1 MVDDPYRVRR
11 IHINNHPKPVKRDEK
26 NRIER
31 EFDINGK
38 KIMAYSRKDAIKR
51 LKHMLMLVFSFLL
64 KGAPACEGMRS
75 LYLYNA

>member
-51 LKHMLMLVFSFLL
+51 LKH
-64 KGAPACEGMRS
+64 KK
-75 LYLYNA
+75 

>member
-1 MVDDPYRVRR
+1 MRKKMKSFLLPLILASMVDDYYRVGR
-11 IHINNHPKPVKRDEK
+11 IHSNNHPKPVKRDKK

-51 LKHMLMLVFSFLL
+51 LKH
-64 KGAPACEGMRS
+64 KE
-75 LYLYNA
+75 

>member
-1 MVDDPYRVRR
+1 M
-11 IHINNHPKPVKRDEK
+11 KK

-51 LKHMLMLVFSFLL
+51 LKH
-64 KGAPACEGMRS
+64 KK
-75 LYLYNA
+75 

>member
-1 MVDDPYRVRR
+1 MRRGMKSFLLPLILASMVDDSYRVR
-11 IHINNHPKPVKRDEK
+11 HINSNNHPKPVKKDEK

-51 LKHMLMLVFSFLL
+51 LKH
-64 KGAPACEGMRS
+64 KE
-75 LYLYNA
+75 

>member
-1 MVDDPYRVRR
+1 MRKNIKSFLLPLILASMVDDSYRVRR
-11 IHINNHPKPVKRDEK
+11 IHSNNHPKPVKRDEK

-51 LKHMLMLVFSFLL
+51 LKH
-64 KGAPACEGMRS
+64 KK
-75 LYLYNA
+75 